1 MFQKIL
7 LIVLLNLA
15 LCAHAHTTHYLFPF
29 DNDVAM
35 QDFVAS
41 IEGATDSIEV
51 AIYSFTHKKI
61 AKALKEAA
69 KKGVKVTVIADT
81 KQSRSDY
88 SQLPYLNKYKNI
100 SIYLLSGKKARK
112 GYLGSMHLKSTVID
126 QDTVFTGSAN
136 YSNSAFSIHYENLIK
151 IKDSEVA
158 AKYRSMITKLKEAAT
173 PF

>member
-7 LIVLLNLA
+7 LIALLSLTLSA
-15 LCAHAHTTHYLFPF
+15 QSHTTHYLFPA
-29 DNDVAM
+29 DNSIAM
-35 QDFVAS
+35 QDFEKS
-41 IEGATDSIEV
+41 IKDAKDAIDV

-61 AKALKEAA
+61 AKALKDAA
-69 KKGVKVTVIADT
+69 KKGVKITIIADT

-100 SIYLLSGKKARK
+100 SIYLLSGQKAQK

-126 QDTVFTGSAN
+126 QKTVFTGSAN

-151 IKDSEVA
+151 IEDNEVA
-158 AKYRSMITKLKEAAT
+158 RKYRSMIIKLKEAAT